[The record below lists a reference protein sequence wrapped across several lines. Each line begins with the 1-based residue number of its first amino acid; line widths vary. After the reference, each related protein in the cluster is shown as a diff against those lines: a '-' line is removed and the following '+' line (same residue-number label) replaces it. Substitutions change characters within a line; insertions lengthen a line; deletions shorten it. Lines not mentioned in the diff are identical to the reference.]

1 MTKISHISCVIIVKN
16 AEATLKNVLDA
27 LHAFQEVIVYSNNSI
42 DATDIIAASY
52 ENVKLI
58 QGEFIGFG
66 PTKNLAATYATN
78 SWIFSLDADEVVT
91 KEFIENLAQTKLSK
105 EYVYSILRTNFYKKR
120 EIKHCWAA
128 DEIIRIYNKE
138 VTAFTDK
145 HVHEHIMQKDLQ
157 KKMVFGL
164 VKHYTYTSIEEFINK
179 ANTYSTLFAQ
189 NNAGK
194 KSSSP
199 VKAFF
204 NGAFSFIKTYFFKQG
219 FRDGY
224 AGLLIAYSHMIT
236 NFYKYLKLYEL
247 NEELKKK

>member
-1 MTKISHISCVIIVKN
+1 MTKISHISCVMIVKN
-16 AEATLKNVLDA
+16 AEATLKDVLDA
-27 LHAFQEVIVYSNNSI
+27 LKAFEEVIVYSNNS
-42 DATDIIAASY
+42 TDKTESIAASY
-52 ENVKLI
+52 KNVKLI
-58 QGEFIGFG
+58 QGEFLGFG
-66 PTKNLAATYATN
+66 PTKNLAASHATN
-78 SWIFSLDADEVVT
+78 NWIFSLDADEVVT
-91 KEFIENLAQTKLSK
+91 DSFIDNLAQTKLSK
-105 EYVYSILRTNFYKKR
+105 DYVYSILRTNFYKRR

-157 KKMVFGL
+157 LGKIAGAIH
-164 VKHYTYTSIEEFINK
+164 HYPYTSIEGFIDK

-199 VKAFF
+199 SKAFF
-204 NGAFSFIKTYFFKQG
+204 NGAYSFIKTYFFKQG

-224 AGLLIAYSHMIT
+224 VGLVIAYSHMVT
-236 NFYKYLKLYEL
+236 NFYKYIKLYEL
-247 NEELKKK
+247 NEELKRK

>member
-1 MTKISHISCVIIVKN
+1 MIVKN
-16 AEATLKNVLDA
+16 AQATLKDVLNA
-27 LHAFQEVIVYSNNSI
+27 LSAFEEVIVYSNNS
-42 DATDIIAASY
+42 TDETDTIAASY
-52 ENVKLI
+52 PNVKLI

-66 PTKNLAATYATN
+66 PTKNLAASYATN

-91 KEFIENLAQTKLSK
+91 KEFIENLAKTKLSQ
-105 EYVYSILRTNFYKKR
+105 EYVYSIVRTNFYKTQ

-138 VTAFTDK
+138 VTSFTDK
-145 HVHEHIMQKDLQ
+145 HVHEHIMQKGLQ
-157 KKMVFGL
+157 KRTILGV
-164 VKHYTYTSIEEFINK
+164 VKHYTYTSIEEFVTK

-194 KSSSP
+194 KRSSAS
-199 VKAFF
+199 KAFF
-204 NGAFSFIKTYFFKQG
+204 NGAFSFVKTYFFKQG

-224 AGLLIAYSHMIT
+224 VGLLIAYSHMVT

-247 NEELKKK
+247 NEELKRK